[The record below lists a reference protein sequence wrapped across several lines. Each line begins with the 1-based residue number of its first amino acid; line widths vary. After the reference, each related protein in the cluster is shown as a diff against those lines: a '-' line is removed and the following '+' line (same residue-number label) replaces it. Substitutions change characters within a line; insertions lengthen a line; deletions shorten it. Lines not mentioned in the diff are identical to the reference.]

1 MDILVVDDD
10 ATTRARLAFLLRR
23 NGFSVELAEDGAR
36 ACSQLE
42 RQHFALILTDWAMP
56 QMDGLALCKRIR
68 GAKYP
73 DYTYIILLTG
83 HSEKSEVTRGL
94 EAGADDYIT
103 KPFDSGELLA
113 RIRVGQ
119 RILGMQKQMKEQQR
133 QLKELASVD
142 GLTGVLNRRE
152 LETRLHEH
160 HALAQ
165 RRLRPLSVALLDLD
179 RFKAIND
186 TYGPQ
191 AGDRVL
197 QEVASRIRDVT
208 RQYDSVGR
216 YGGEEFM
223 VVIAEASA
231 VDARSAADR
240 ILRVVEARPVEF
252 QGTQIPVTTSIGLAT
267 CRFPQQ
273 KTVAELVAAADRA
286 LYEAKRLGRNRV
298 ISCGLGGVDFSA
310 SSDDIA
316 AEVG

>member
-1 MDILVVDDD
+1 ILVVDDD
-10 ATTRARLAFLLRR
+10 ATTRARLDFLLRR
-23 NGFSVELAEDGAR
+23 NGFSVELAEDGER
-36 ACSQLE
+36 AWSRLKN
-42 RQHFALILTDWAMP
+42 RHFALILTDWAMP
-56 QMDGLALCKRIR
+56 RMDGVALCKSIR
-68 GAKYP
+68 DAQYP

-83 HSEKSEVTRGL
+83 HTEKSEVTRGL

-113 RIRVGQ
+113 RIRVGL
-119 RILGMQKQMKEQQR
+119 RILGMQKHMKEQQR
-133 QLKELASVD
+133 QLEELASLD
-142 GLTGVLNRRE
+142 GLTGVLNRRA
-152 LETRLHEH
+152 LEARLHEH

-179 RFKAIND
+179 RFKSIND
-186 TYGPQ
+186 TYGHQ

-197 QEVASRIRDVT
+197 QEVASRIREVT

-240 ILRVVEARPVEF
+240 ILRAVEATPVEF
-252 QGTQIPVTTSIGLAT
+252 QGVKIPVTTSIGLAT

-273 KTVAELVAAADRA
+273 KAVAELVAAADSA

-298 ISCGLGGVDFSA
+298 ISSCLGAVDLNA